1 VGGRSKRKEDAAK
14 HIRSRQLKS
23 GTIHQNMTNIK
34 KIGDSQVEIEHEVP
48 AEEFDRFF
56 KLALKDFREKVELP
70 GFRKGTV
77 PERMVLEKIGDAMVL
92 ESAAE
97 LAIKDLWPKILLEE
111 KIEAIGR
118 PEFSITKLAKGN
130 PLGLKIKTS
139 VLRPIELADYKNIAK
154 EANSAK
160 IEEAD
165 ISDAEIIE
173 TLEMLKKNNP
183 ARQVDEE
190 KMKDAV
196 RKNLELEKKRKAK
209 DKHRMD
215 LLDKIVNNSK
225 IIVPDILAISELEK
239 MELELKNS
247 LKDMGLK
254 WEDYLAHVKKTETEL
269 KDGWK
274 DDALKRAKFGL
285 VLREIASRENL
296 VTPEKDLDSQVDKIL
311 LEASEEDRKKTS
323 RADLKEHI
331 FGRLQNEMVLALLEN
346 LK

>member
-1 VGGRSKRKEDAAK
+1 
-14 HIRSRQLKS
+14 
-23 GTIHQNMTNIK
+23 MTNIK
-34 KIGDSQVEIEHEVP
+34 KMGDSQIEIECEVP

-56 KLALKDFREKVELP
+56 KLALKDFREKVDMP
-70 GFRKGTV
+70 GFRKGAA
-77 PERMVLEKIGDAMVL
+77 PERMVLEKVGDALIL
-92 ESAAE
+92 ESAAK
-97 LAIKDLWPKILLEE
+97 LAIRDIWPRLLLEE

-118 PEFSITKLAKGN
+118 PEFNITKLAKGN
-130 PLGLKIKTS
+130 PLGLKIITS
-139 VLRPIELADYKNIAK
+139 VLQPIELADYKKIAK

-165 ISDAEIIE
+165 ISDAEITE

-183 ARQVDEE
+183 AYFKEGADEE
-190 KMKDAV
+190 KMKDAI
-196 RKNLELEKKRKAK
+196 RQNLELEKKRKAK
-209 DKHRMD
+209 DKRRMD
-215 LLDKIVNNSK
+215 LLDKIVSVSK
-225 IIVPDILAISELEK
+225 ISVPDILLLSELEK
-239 MELELKNS
+239 MEFELKNS

-269 KDGWK
+269 KEGWK

-285 VLREIASRENL
+285 VLREISSRENL
-296 VTPEKDLDSQVDKIL
+296 VPSEKDLDSQADKIL

-331 FGRLQNEMVLALLEN
+331 FGRLQNEMVLDLLEN